1 MDVNALTANS
11 SPVIGMSS
19 HDRQLQ
25 SELDRQVIEAI
36 YTMIPRAQE
45 DPAKCN
51 ADRIAAF
58 RTMIAR
64 ARKTLPSTAMLAQ
77 IAGQARGLLGRSGLV
92 VCVERSGIDANL
104 QSFPAHSDAFKT
116 RRPFKFLTTETDP
129 KKAGARLL
137 KWMKN
142 AVPRQTHSVA
152 PLTR

>member
-92 VCVERSGIDANL
+92 GCVERSGIAE
-104 QSFPAHSDAFKT
+104 FSDVW
-116 RRPFKFLTTETDP
+116 LVETLP
-129 KKAGARLL
+129 
-137 KWMKN
+137 
-142 AVPRQTHSVA
+142 
-152 PLTR
+152 

>member
-1 MDVNALTANS
+1 MGIRIPRGPSGAGRPASWAPAMDVNALTANS

-19 HDRQLQ
+19 HDRQLL
-25 SELDRQVIEAI
+25 SELDRQRIEAI

-64 ARKTLPSTAMLAQ
+64 ARNTLPSTAMLAQ

-92 VCVERSGIDANL
+92 GCVERAGIDA
-104 QSFPAHSDAFKT
+104 
-116 RRPFKFLTTETDP
+116 
-129 KKAGARLL
+129 
-137 KWMKN
+137 KN
-142 AVPRQTHSVA
+142 AVVP
-152 PLTR
+152 